1 METITI
7 NRKKILVSRAEER
20 VMYTLTRHN
29 YAAPLGAFEA
39 GRGSNTKNEARQLE
53 GYDAKTNL
61 GVEIWWRGA
70 TLYAPKRVT
79 RFFADN
85 PRHQYCVAGNPRR
98 VNLVMKKIEELC
110 K

>member
-20 VMYTLTRHN
+20 VMHTLARHD
-29 YAAPLGAFEA
+29 YVAPLSVFEIGM
-39 GRGSNTKNEARQLE
+39 GRNTRNEARQIE
-53 GYDAKTNL
+53 GSDAKTNL
-61 GVEIWWRGA
+61 SVEIWWRGA

-79 RFFADN
+79 KFFADN
-85 PRHQYCVAGNPRR
+85 PRHQYCVAGNPRKI
-98 VNLVMKKIEELC
+98 NLVMKKLEESC